1 MSSKNNKIKFNQDAS
16 VLFQSLFV
24 LLGAPLFF
32 FIDSPLLTPYFL
44 YGQDITNAIMVLVYS
59 WFLLNA
65 KGRVYWVM
73 LLMTIFGLFAECI
86 SSLLLTLYQ
95 YRLKNIPL
103 YIPLGHALIYATVY
117 YICRQPWVWR
127 NHRAIE
133 KCLGK
138 FAFITAF
145 MSLFILNDVAGF
157 ICYIIFLIILHNR
170 KKPLFYLSM
179 FVMVYYIELF
189 GTIFST
195 WSWYGVLG
203 NHPHYPTIGYT
214 PSSMAGLYLLVD
226 LVSYSVYF
234 YAQKIKR
241 YLWTMGLS
249 LKSKTLNTRTAF

>member
-1 MSSKNNKIKFNQDAS
+1 MSSKNKKTKFNHNTS
-16 VLFQSLFV
+16 VLIQSVFV
-24 LLGAPLFF
+24 LLGTPVFF
-32 FIDSPLLTPYFL
+32 LIDSPWLTPHFL

-65 KGRVYWVM
+65 KGRVYWIM
-73 LLMTIFGLFAECI
+73 LLMTFCGLCAECI
-86 SSLLLTLYQ
+86 SSLILTLYQ
-95 YRLKNIPL
+95 YRFKNIPL

-117 YICRQPWVWR
+117 YICKQSWVWR
-127 NHRAIE
+127 NHRVIE

-138 FAFITAF
+138 FAFVSAF

-157 ICYIIFLIILHNR
+157 ICYIVFLIILHDR

-189 GTIFST
+189 GTVFST
-195 WSWYGVLG
+195 WSWYGVIG
-203 NHPHYPTIGYT
+203 NHPHFPPIGYT

-226 LVSYSVYF
+226 LVSCSVYF
-234 YAQKIKR
+234 YAQKIRR

-249 LKSKTLNTRTAF
+249 LKSKTLNTSAAF